1 MFNDFE
7 KKIISQNGE
16 DGIIEEII
24 RRLNLTNLW
33 CCEFGAWDGMHLSNT
48 YHLIRT
54 TNTKV
59 VMIEGD
65 SSKFSELVAT
75 SKKYPNQIIPINLYV
90 DRTSDS
96 DTSLD
101 NILRSTEIPQDFD
114 ILSIDIDSYDLD
126 VWESVTFYKP
136 KLVIIEINNDIP
148 PGVLQRHSDHN
159 WLNSFTST
167 VEVGI
172 KKGYTLVCH
181 SFNLFFIRNDL
192 IEKLNLDPVMLSEPN
207 KLFNWKWVERAKK
220 AAFKQERHQW
230 KLKKQQLQ

>member
-1 MFNDFE
+1 MFNKFE

-24 RRLNLTNLW
+24 KRLNLETLW

-48 YHLIRT
+48 FHLVRIKQA
-54 TNTKV
+54 KV
-59 VMIEGD
+59 IMIEGD
-65 SSKFSELVAT
+65 EGKFLELLVTAE
-75 SKKYPNQIIPINLYV
+75 KYPTEIFPIKAYV
-90 DRTSDS
+90 DRNLESIN
-96 DTSLD
+96 SLD
-101 NILRSTEIPQDFD
+101 NLLKKTQIPQDFD

-148 PGVLQRHSDHN
+148 PGVLQRHSEQH

-167 VEVGI
+167 VEVGT

-192 IEKLNLDPVMLSEPN
+192 IEKLDLDPTIISEPD

-220 AAFKQERHQW
+220 AAFKQERRRW
-230 KLKKQQLQ
+230 KLEKQQLQ

>member
-1 MFNDFE
+1 MFNEFE
-7 KKIISQNGE
+7 KKIVSQNGE

-48 YHLIRT
+48 FHLVRT
-54 TNTKV
+54 TNAKV

-65 SSKFSELVAT
+65 ISKFPKLVAT
-75 SKKYPNQIIPINLYV
+75 SKKYPGQIISINAYV
-90 DRTSDS
+90 DRICDS
-96 DTSLD
+96 NTSLD
-101 NILRSTEIPQDFD
+101 NILKTTKIPQDFD

-126 VWESVTFYKP
+126 VWESVQFYKP
-136 KLVIIEINNDIP
+136 KLVIIEINNEIP
-148 PGVLQRHSDHN
+148 PGILQRHSEHH

-167 VEVGI
+167 VQVGTQ
-172 KKGYTLVCH
+172 KGYTLICH

-192 IEKLNLDPVMLSEPN
+192 IEKLDLDPIMLDDPN

-220 AAFKQERHQW
+220 AAFKQQRRQW
-230 KLKKQQLQ
+230 KLEKQQLQ

>member
-1 MFNDFE
+1 MLNEFE
-7 KKIISQNGE
+7 KKIVSQNGE

-24 RRLNLTNLW
+24 RRLNLINLW

-48 YHLIRT
+48 FHLVRT
-54 TNTKV
+54 TNAKV
-59 VMIEGD
+59 IMIEGD
-65 SSKFSELVAT
+65 SSKFPELVAT
-75 SKKYPNQIIPINLYV
+75 SKKYPSQIIPINVYV

-96 DTSLD
+96 DTSID

-126 VWESVTFYKP
+126 VWESIKFYRP

-148 PGVLQRHSDHN
+148 PGIKQRHSEHN

-172 KKGYTLVCH
+172 EKGYTLICH

-192 IEKLNLDPVMLSEPN
+192 LDKLNLDLIKISDPN
-207 KLFNWKWVERAKK
+207 NLFNYRWVERAAR
-220 AAFKQERHQW
+220 AAFKKERRQW
-230 KLKKQQLQ
+230 KQEKQLKV